1 MGAYAGLRLL
11 VQGLPVSQLAKA
23 FMRRRYWLDGLD
35 GGRHRNFSPFEQHIA
50 DALRTEAAYL
60 IGFMAS

>member
-1 MGAYAGLRLL
+1 M
-11 VQGLPVSQLAKA
+11 SQLAKA

-50 DALRTEAAYL
+50 NELRTEAAYL

>member
-1 MGAYAGLRLL
+1 M
-11 VQGLPVSQLAKA
+11 SQLAKA
-23 FMRRRYWLDGLD
+23 FMRRRLLLDGLD
-35 GGRHRNFSPFEQHIA
+35 GGPFRSFTPFQQHIA